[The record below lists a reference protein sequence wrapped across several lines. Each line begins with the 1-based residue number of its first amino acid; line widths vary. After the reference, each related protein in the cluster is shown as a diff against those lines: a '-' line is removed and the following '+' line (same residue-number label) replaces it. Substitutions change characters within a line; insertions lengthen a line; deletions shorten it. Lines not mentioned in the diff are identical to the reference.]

1 MSPKKQ
7 WKDLSRT
14 TRIRIMLMGFVQIA
28 LLAAALWD
36 IRRRPAAQIKGNK
49 KMWVGLV
56 FINYIG
62 PIAYFLVGRKST
74 TNLAM
79 NG

>member
-1 MSPKKQ
+1 MSQKKQ
-7 WKDLSRT
+7 WKDLSGA
-14 TRIRIMLMGFVQIA
+14 TRLRIMLLGLVQIA
-28 LLAAALWD
+28 LLGVALWD
-36 IRRRPAAQIKGNK
+36 IRRRPAAQINGNK
-49 KMWVGLV
+49 KMWYSLV

-74 TNLAM
+74 TNLAI